1 MARWGRLSTV
11 AGIAAGTAA
20 AGAGTLL
27 ALERIAVGRIR
38 LRPDP
43 EAGEPLGQLR
53 GRPLTVL
60 ADDGVPLQAEISG
73 RDDAPASIL
82 FCHGYTL
89 NQESWYY
96 QRRDLADAARLVF
109 WDHRSHGRSGRSDPA
124 HVSISQL
131 ASDLRAVLLAAAPGD
146 HPVVLAGHSM
156 GGMTIMGLARRYP
169 ELFGTKVVAVA
180 LISTVA
186 AAVDPAAWLPPPLRP
201 LLRTA
206 APALLRGAAA
216 GRGAALLERSRQA
229 AGDLAF
235 LATRYLGFGDPGI
248 SPAVVDFL
256 DRIIRA
262 TPVEVVAQFYQA
274 LLDHDESA
282 ALAVL
287 GRVPVV
293 VLAGEADRLIPPGQ
307 PDALAAAIPGAELIR
322 VPGAGHVIILE
333 RPDLVRDALEGLLAA
348 AAAAGGAQGE
358 TA

>member
-1 MARWGRLSTV
+1 MARWRRVSWA
-11 AGIAAGTAA
+11 AGIAAGAAA
-20 AGAGTLL
+20 AGAGALL
-27 ALERIAVGRIR
+27 AAERIAVGRIR

-43 EAGEPLGQLR
+43 EADEPFGQLH

-60 ADDGVPLQAEISG
+60 ADDGVPLYAEISG
-73 RDDAPASIL
+73 LADAPISIV

-109 WDHRSHGRSGRSDPA
+109 WDQRSHGRSGRSDPG
-124 HVSISQL
+124 HVSMSQL

-156 GGMTIMGLARRYP
+156 GGMTIMALARLYP
-169 ELFGTKVVAVA
+169 ELFGTKIVGVA
-180 LISTVA
+180 LICTVA
-186 AAVDPAAWLPPPLRP
+186 AEVDPAVWLPSALRP
-201 LLRTA
+201 LVRAA
-206 APALLRGAAA
+206 APSVLRGTAT
-216 GRGAALLERSRQA
+216 GHGTALLERGRQA

-235 LATRYLGFGDPGI
+235 LASRYLAFGDPGI
-248 SPAVVDFL
+248 SPSVVDFL

-262 TPVEVVAQFYQA
+262 TPVDVVAQFYRA

-282 ALAVL
+282 ALPVL

-293 VLAGEADRLIPPGQ
+293 VLAGEADRLIPARLS
-307 PDALAAAIPGAELIR
+307 DKLAAGIPGAELIR
-322 VPGAGHVIILE
+322 VPGAGHAIILE
-333 RPDLVRDALEGLLAA
+333 RPDIVRDVLERLLARA
-348 AAAAGGAQGE
+348 AAVGGARGE